1 MKMRLLACAV
11 LLAALCAAGG
21 CARKPAQAAS
31 TEAGS
36 AGGGG
41 SAAGGAAARGV
52 GGGGPSAPAP
62 KDIEAFGTVKAKTVR
77 TISLDFPAVM
87 EKKIVSEGER
97 VKAGQILFRIS
108 TADYE
113 AQLSAKSLEL
123 QTARFDLSKA
133 EQERQKLE
141 EDLKTARTD
150 LARADKDATAKKDLL
165 AMGAVS
171 QDEADA
177 ADKTLS
183 ASRQRVRELERQ
195 ITQYA
200 AVGVNGLDIQKA
212 RIANQE
218 RELERLRSQSRR
230 SYISGSAIVADVPD
244 GVVSEI
250 GCAEGDA
257 LQPGRKLCSLQ
268 DLSSIMVEANISE
281 EFIKDIHV
289 GSPADIVPLADSS
302 RTYKGK
308 VTRISGL
315 AVRVNGET
323 VIQVE
328 IAFDKP
334 DDFLR
339 PNFNVD
345 VKIY

>member
-1 MKMRLLACAV
+1 MNMRLFACAA
-11 LLAALCAAGG
+11 LIAALCVVGG
-21 CARKPAQAAS
+21 CAKKPAQAAS
-31 TEAGS
+31 TDAGS
-36 AGGGG
+36 TGGAGA
-41 SAAGGAAARGV
+41 AAGGSGV

-62 KDIEAFGTVKAKTVR
+62 RDIEAFGTVKAKNVR
-77 TISLDFPAVM
+77 TIALDFPAVM
-87 EKKIVSEGER
+87 EKKLVSEGER
-97 VKAGQILFRIS
+97 VRAGQALFRIS
-108 TADYE
+108 SADYE
-113 AQLSAKSLEL
+113 AQLSGKTLEL
-123 QTARFDLSKA
+123 QTARLELSKA

-141 EDLKTARTD
+141 EDLKTAQTD
-150 LARADKDATAKKDLL
+150 LGRAEKDASAKKDLL

-177 ADKTLS
+177 ADKALS

-195 ITQYA
+195 IGQYA
-200 AVGVNGLDIQKA
+200 AETVNWLDIQKA
-212 RIANQE
+212 RIANLE
-218 RELERLRSQSRR
+218 RELERLRGQSKRT
-230 SYISGSAIVADVPD
+230 YISGSAIIADVPD

-250 GCAEGDA
+250 GCVEGDS

-268 DLSSIMVEANISE
+268 DLSSIMVEANVSE
-281 EFIKDIHV
+281 EFIKDIHL
-289 GSPADIVPLADSS
+289 GSPADIIPLADSS

-308 VTRISGL
+308 VTRVSGL

-345 VKIY
+345 VKIH